1 MIKKILVIVLLIF
14 SLTIFTSCTFFS
26 GIMKNGS
33 IEAINSNI
41 EGSYDKFSGTY
52 FKRIKL
58 NKSDVLEW
66 NTDVNTE
73 DGSLKLLLRDKD
85 KNIIANL
92 ETEDSVKIEKDGYY
106 YFTAIGDKHS
116 GEFDIEWTVN
126 EK

>member
-1 MIKKILVIVLLIF
+1 MIKKILVITLLIF
-14 SLTIFTSCTFFS
+14 VVTIFTSCTFFS
-26 GIMKNGS
+26 GVMKNGS
-33 IEAINSNI
+33 IESIDSNI

-58 NKSDVLEW
+58 NKSDLLEW
-66 NTDVNTE
+66 NTNTKTE

-85 KNIIANL
+85 ENVIADLNK
-92 ETEDSVKIEKDGYY
+92 ENSAEIKEDGYY

-116 GEFDIEWTVN
+116 GEFDIEWAIN